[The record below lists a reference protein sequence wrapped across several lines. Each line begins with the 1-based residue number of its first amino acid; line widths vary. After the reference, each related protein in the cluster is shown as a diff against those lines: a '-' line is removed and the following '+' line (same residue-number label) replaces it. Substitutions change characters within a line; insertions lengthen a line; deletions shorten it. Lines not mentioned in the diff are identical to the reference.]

1 MTIQELVALG
11 EVMTT
16 TQASRIIG
24 YNTSRMRS
32 LTERG
37 YLIGAEDNEHFVSKS
52 STCKF
57 YLNAKSVYDF
67 SKTPKCRN
75 HIREWEI
82 TRERESLC
90 KRAANAQAGMDF
102 ERHMRAQEI
111 LREQREAV
119 AAKERERQER
129 DAKPEL
135 PRARFSEI
143 CRMYP
148 NARIRLKAN
157 NGSMTPTLTDAQ
169 KLAYARREVENVTEM
184 NGEYIIT
191 LWETIS

>member
-32 LTERG
+32 LAERG
-37 YLIGAEDNEHFVSKS
+37 YLIGAEDNEHFVNKS
-52 STCKF
+52 SSCKF

-67 SKTPKCRN
+67 SQTPKCRN
-75 HIREWEI
+75 HIREREI
-82 TRERESLC
+82 TREQESFF
-90 KRAANAQAGMDF
+90 RAANAQAGMDF

-129 DAKPEL
+129 DAKTEL

-157 NGSMTPTLTDAQ
+157 NGSVTPTLTDAQ

-191 LWETIS
+191 LWEAIS

>member
-32 LTERG
+32 LAERG
-37 YLIGAEDNEHFVSKS
+37 YLIGAEDNEHFINKS
-52 STCKF
+52 SSCKF

-75 HIREWEI
+75 HIREREI
-82 TRERESLC
+82 TREQESFF
-90 KRAANAQAGMDF
+90 RAANAQAGMDF

-129 DAKPEL
+129 DAKLEL

-184 NGEYIIT
+184 GGEYIIT
-191 LWETIS
+191 LWEAIS

>member
-32 LTERG
+32 LAERG
-37 YLIGAEDNEHFVSKS
+37 YLIGAEDNEHFVNKS
-52 STCKF
+52 SSCKF

-67 SKTPKCRN
+67 SQTPKCRN
-75 HIREWEI
+75 HIREREI
-82 TRERESLC
+82 TREQESFF
-90 KRAANAQAGMDF
+90 RAANAQASMDF

-119 AAKERERQER
+119 AAKERERQKR
-129 DAKPEL
+129 DAKPEQ

-169 KLAYARREVENVTEM
+169 KLAYASREVENVTEM

-191 LWETIS
+191 LCETIS

>member
-32 LTERG
+32 LAERG
-37 YLIGAEDNEHFVSKS
+37 YLIGAEDNEHFVNKS
-52 STCKF
+52 SSCKF

-75 HIREWEI
+75 HIREREI
-82 TRERESLC
+82 TREQESFF
-90 KRAANAQAGMDF
+90 RAANAQAGMDF
-102 ERHMRAQEI
+102 ERHRRAQEI

-129 DAKPEL
+129 DAKLEL

-148 NARIRLKAN
+148 NARICLKAN
-157 NGSMTPTLTDAQ
+157 NGSITPTLTDAQ

-184 NGEYIIT
+184 GGEYIIT
-191 LWETIS
+191 LWEAIS